1 VNLGDAL
8 KQIQAEAGFTDPAQV
23 ALVARVTMDAGQ
35 LQARAMAGED
45 VASELD
51 VVAATAA
58 NLSEHVRNVI
68 GRHLLTAATN
78 VLARALGV
86 AIAAA

>member
-1 VNLGDAL
+1 MTIEDTLR
-8 KQIQAEAGFTDPAQV
+8 QIQAEAGFTDPEQI
-23 ALVARVTMDAGQ
+23 ALVARVTLDAAQ
-35 LQARAMAGED
+35 LQARAMGGEN
-45 VASELD
+45 VEGELAI
-51 VVAATAA
+51 VTATAA

-86 AIAAA
+86 ALAV